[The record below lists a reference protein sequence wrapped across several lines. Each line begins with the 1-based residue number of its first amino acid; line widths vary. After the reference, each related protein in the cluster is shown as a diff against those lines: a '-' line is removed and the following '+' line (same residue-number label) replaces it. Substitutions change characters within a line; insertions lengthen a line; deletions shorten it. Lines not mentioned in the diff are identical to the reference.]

1 VETNQLQDDGAKIG
15 SCTACGCDRRH
26 DEGSRRWVE
35 LCVAFAVVTR
45 RTAWM
50 CGIRGGGTVCD
61 MVIGA

>member
-26 DEGSRRWVE
+26 DEGCRNQLVSSIA
-35 LCVAFAVVTR
+35 LAVVTR
-45 RTAWM
+45 HTAWM
-50 CGIRGGGTVCD
+50 CGIRGGGAVCD